1 MLPIY
6 RRAEMQITV
15 IIAAGGSGQRM
26 GKKSPK
32 AFLPL
37 NGDPLFLH
45 SVRTF
50 ASVGA
55 VGEIIL
61 VCPEK
66 SISRLEKR
74 FGKVLCRLKVTKIVP
89 GGAKRQ
95 DSVKKGLSFAS
106 ADSDIILVHDAAR
119 PFVSATLIRKV
130 AKEAQKHGAAVPA
143 LPVRDTI
150 KIVNS
155 ARKVIETPPREN
167 TWAAQTPQGIQSPLF
182 RKAYRK
188 LGRKEATD
196 DVEIVER
203 AGGKVVVV
211 EGEPENFKITDPDDM
226 VRAAQI
232 AKKRAKKSSRRKN
245 KI

>member
-1 MLPIY
+1 MRIS
-6 RRAEMQITV
+6 V

-37 NGDPLFLH
+37 AGEALFLH

-50 ASVGA
+50 ASVRA

-61 VCPEK
+61 VCPEEW
-66 SISRLEKR
+66 ISKVEKR
-74 FGKVLCRLKVTKIVP
+74 FGKVLSRLKVTKIVP
-89 GGAKRQ
+89 GGEKRQ
-95 DSVKKGLSFAS
+95 DSVQKGLSVAS
-106 ADSDIILVHDAAR
+106 SDSDVILVHDAAR

-130 AKEAQKHGAAVPA
+130 AKEAQKCGAAVPA

-150 KIVNS
+150 KVVNS
-155 ARKVIETPPREN
+155 ARKVVETPPREN
-167 TWAAQTPQGIQSPLF
+167 TWAAQTPQGIQSTLF

-188 LGRKEATD
+188 LGRKVATD
-196 DVEIVER
+196 DAEIVER

-211 EGEPENFKITDPDDM
+211 EGEPENFKITDPEDM
-226 VRAAQI
+226 ARAAKI
-232 AKKRAKKSSRRKN
+232 AKKRAKKPMRRKN
-245 KI
+245 KV